1 MIILALAHGVDV
13 CEILVLCMY
22 ARLNQGAGVGSALY
36 RALFARAR
44 EMGVAAIVAV
54 VGTDNAGSVRLHERA
69 GFALVGTAV
78 EVGWKFGQWQ
88 DRAFYCAR
96 LDADE

>member
-1 MIILALAHGVDV
+1 MFHVIILALAHEVDV
-13 CEILVLCMY
+13 CEALVL
-22 ARLNQGAGVGSALY
+22 RLNQGAGVGSALY

-44 EMGVAAIVAV
+44 AMGVAAIVAV